1 MLSGCPNTPGKGVRY
16 CKMHEGLARSNVD
29 EGNIMEG
36 EGGKRVTTDEE
47 LVIQPILSNKVTRQ
61 GNFCEV
67 KGDWCKGRLVLRA
80 EARLFRP
87 RLNCILYILLILGTL
102 IVTLVPESLI

>member
-29 EGNIMEG
+29 ERNIMEG

-47 LVIQPILSNKVTRQ
+47 FEQQSYKTRK
-61 GNFCEV
+61 F
-67 KGDWCKGRLVLRA
+67 L
-80 EARLFRP
+80 
-87 RLNCILYILLILGTL
+87 
-102 IVTLVPESLI
+102 